1 MLAVI
6 ETHPIQYRGPLYR
19 MLQRDFGV
27 PVTAIYASD
36 FSVSGYRDKDF
47 GASFSWDV
55 DLLSGYDSVSLSR
68 VADGG
73 AKDVDAVTTHGLR
86 EALHRLKPR
95 AVLLSGYSP
104 YFHQAAFWHTWRGG
118 WPILFRAEATDM
130 HRGPITA
137 KQKLRDLAMR
147 WMYGR
152 CSRILYIGQSARRHY
167 LAHGYPEG

>member
-36 FSVSGYRDKDF
+36 FSVRGYRDKDF

-55 DLLSGYDSVSLSR
+55 DLLSGYDSVFLSR
-68 VADGG
+68 VAEGG
-73 AKDVDAVTTHGLR
+73 AADVDAITTRGLR
-86 EALHRLKPR
+86 EALHRVAPR

-104 YFHQAAFWHTWRGG
+104 RFHQAAFWHTWRGG
-118 WPILFRAEATDM
+118 CPILFRGEATDM
-130 HRGPITA
+130 QRSPAGV
-137 KQKLRDLAMR
+137 KQKLRDLA
-147 WMYGR
+147 G
-152 CSRILYIGQSARRHY
+152 STVPSG
-167 LAHGYPEG
+167 